1 MATTEQMKAIVAQAT
16 AFFEARDELSV
27 LEQAISDII
36 EDDPE
41 DWDWSHLATEI
52 IDTIRHAITN
62 ATSDDSFDIDA
73 LRDRF
78 EEISDLPIEWWN
90 KDHPMFEHLDEFREE
105 RRDLHRL
112 FDEFDSEMSSEEDNY
127 LHPISKLGEYVA
139 DLVCERSG
147 INFYSLD
154 PVLRASI
161 DLTKLVDCFKA
172 EGGTVI
178 IVEFRGSS
186 WFLIH

>member
-1 MATTEQMKAIVAQAT
+1 M
-16 AFFEARDELSV
+16 
-27 LEQAISDII
+27 
-36 EDDPE
+36 
-41 DWDWSHLATEI
+41 
-52 IDTIRHAITN
+52 
-62 ATSDDSFDIDA
+62 
-73 LRDRF
+73 
-78 EEISDLPIEWWN
+78 
-90 KDHPMFEHLDEFREE
+90 
-105 RRDLHRL
+105 
-112 FDEFDSEMSSEEDNY
+112 
-127 LHPISKLGEYVA
+127 
-139 DLVCERSG
+139 CERSG